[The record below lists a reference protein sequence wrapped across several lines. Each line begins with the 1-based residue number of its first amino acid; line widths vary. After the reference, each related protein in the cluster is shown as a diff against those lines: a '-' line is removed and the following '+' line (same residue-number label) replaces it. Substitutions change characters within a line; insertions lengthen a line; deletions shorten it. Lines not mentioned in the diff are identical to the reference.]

1 MPALVLRPSLR
12 DALAT
17 GPARLTGLLLL
28 AILQGCVS
36 VSAPPAIPQR
46 VEAPP
51 LPDIES
57 VERSGGDGLGGHPV
71 AVPDWRVRITQLA
84 RQEWTLWGQVRWKL
98 QSDVLERPRGQA
110 SPTEAEPAFTSRVM
124 HYWFAIGPAEGTQRL
139 LYPDGSLLPW
149 SAAFISYLAKTAG
162 LSPQQFPP
170 SAAHWSYI
178 RASLEQPRRS
188 AFELLDAATDS
199 PRVGDLICAP
209 RDAAVQRFD
218 SFAQLQRL
226 TRQERER
233 MWPFHCDLVVE
244 LQADHVG
251 AIGGNVHER
260 VVWTDAALDAQ
271 GHLRPETER
280 PWLLLLRRGDPAGTG
295 QAHARP

>member
-1 MPALVLRPSLR
+1 ML
-12 DALAT
+12 
-17 GPARLTGLLLL
+17 LTL
-28 AILQGCVS
+28 LQGCAS
-36 VSAPPAIPQR
+36 VPPPPTAPPP

-51 LPDIES
+51 LPDVES
-57 VERSGGDGLGGHPV
+57 VDRSEGGGLGGHPV
-71 AVPDWRVRITQLA
+71 AVPGWPERIVQLA
-84 RQEWTLWGQVRWKL
+84 LQEWTLWGQVRWKL
-98 QSDVLERPRGQA
+98 HNDELERPRGQA

-124 HYWFAIGPAEGTQRL
+124 HYWYAIGQAEGQQRL

-162 LSPQQFPP
+162 LNAQQFPP

-188 AFELLDAATDS
+188 GFEPLEAATDS

-209 RDAAVQRFD
+209 REASVQRFG

-233 MWPFHCDLVVE
+233 LWPFHCDLVVE
-244 LQADHVG
+244 VQADRVG

-260 VVWTDAALDAQ
+260 VVWTEAALDAR
-271 GHLRPETER
+271 GHLLPQAER
-280 PWLLLLRRGDPAGTG
+280 PWLLLLRRVEPAGTG
-295 QAHARP
+295 LARARP